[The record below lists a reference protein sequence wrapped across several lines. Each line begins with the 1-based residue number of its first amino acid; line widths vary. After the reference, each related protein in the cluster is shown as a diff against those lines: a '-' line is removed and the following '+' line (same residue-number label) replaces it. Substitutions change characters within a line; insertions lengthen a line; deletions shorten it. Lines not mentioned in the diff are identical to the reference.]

1 MPLTP
6 KDIAVLRRFRKRYG
20 RKRGKDIFYASIQ
33 KGTLRGIP
41 ESRRLRRRMRRS
53 RRRLR

>member
-6 KDIAVLRRFRKRYG
+6 KDIAVLRKFRKRYG

-41 ESRRLRRRMRRS
+41 ESRRLRRKMRRS